1 MPPQNYGH
9 RLAIF
14 ALFPGAC
21 SSSGSADPS
30 GGGGGGGGV
39 AAGGN
44 PAVTAGQGG
53 SGAGS
58 SGGVAGQNGG
68 SAGRTPAAGSG
79 GLVQTGGGGNAAG
92 YGGAQS
98 AGGGAAGSGS
108 GTSGGGPVTPGNG
121 PSGKAVCAG
130 LSGFV
135 DPTTSIGSVAEIKA
149 PQPSFFAF
157 IEGPVWVASRKL
169 LFFSDNA
176 GSPERIWQY
185 DPSSTAV
192 TKVLEG
198 SGSNG
203 LGVDAQDQLL
213 AANQVDHALYRLDPA
228 TKAKVGGNFAVGSYK
243 PNDLIA
249 RSDGGIYVSDPDTG
263 VWFVPAAGAEPK
275 LATKSVN
282 RPNGI
287 ALSLDENTLIVGD
300 VGNQSITKF
309 ALAADGSLMDT
320 PVPFAKTTGATADGM
335 CMDCAGNLYVSTQ
348 TGVEIFDSTGKAL
361 GMVPS
366 GEASNCTFGGE
377 DRKTLFVTSRAVLK
391 AIKMPN
397 PGLPD

>member
-1 MPPQNYGH
+1 MPQQN
-9 RLAIF
+9 LASVVAF
-14 ALFPGAC
+14 SALLLCAC
-21 SSSGSADPS
+21 SSSGGDDPGGSAAGAGL
-30 GGGGGGGGV
+30 GGGGGGGGGNPSG
-39 AAGGN
+39 AAGQSGGTVGQN
-44 PAVTAGQGG
+44 GGAAGQNGAAAGQAPTAGSGGQGGAVQTGGAG
-53 SGAGS
+53 SGAGGGA
-58 SGGVAGQNGG
+58 SGGA
-68 SAGRTPAAGSG
+68 
-79 GLVQTGGGGNAAG
+79 
-92 YGGAQS
+92 GGA
-98 AGGGAAGSGS
+98 G
-108 GTSGGGPVTPGNG
+108 GGGPVTPGKG

-149 PQPSFFAF
+149 PQSSFFAF
-157 IEGPVWVASRKL
+157 IEGPVWVASSKL

-185 DPSSTAV
+185 DPSSMAV

-228 TKAKVGGNFAVGSYK
+228 TKMKVGANFAVGSYK

-263 VWFVPAAGAEPK
+263 VWFVAAGGGEPK

-282 RPNGI
+282 RPNGLV
-287 ALSLDENTLIVGD
+287 LSLDESTLIVGD

-309 ALAADGSLMDT
+309 PLAADGSLMDAPT
-320 PVPFAKTTGATADGM
+320 PFGKTTGTTADGM
-335 CMDCAGNLYVSTQ
+335 CMDCAGNVYVSTQ
-348 TGVEIFDSTGKAL
+348 TGVEIFDPAGKSL
-361 GMVPS
+361 GTVPT

-391 AIKMPN
+391 VIKMPN